1 MILRSG
7 RVIYI
12 KNSVELNN
20 YSMNDLSYVRL
31 DKFDGSTDVVRWLNE
46 LDECVKLKGLKEN
59 DAASFACYHV
69 KGEAKIEL
77 MMMLGNDMI
86 NITKL
91 KECLRERY
99 ALSRCKSAIIYDIM
113 ARKQGESESVNTF
126 IDCLLELG
134 MELRVMEG
142 SWEEVIIESIRNNIR
157 SVELRRSLIGL
168 GKTSIKELRKFSV
181 KWENVGEMIS
191 EEVGYKVDVRELG
204 ISKVSTLEDRIRHL
218 EISNREYEEK
228 CRELES
234 MISSGSR
241 REVVCYKCG
250 KKGHV
255 ARWCR
260 SSLN

>member
-7 RVIYI
+7 RVIDI
-12 KNSVELNN
+12 KNSVELKK
-20 YSMNDLSYVRL
+20 YSMHDLSYVRL

-77 MMMLGNDMI
+77 MMLGDDMI

-99 ALSRCKSAIIYDIM
+99 TLSRGKSAIIYDIM

-134 MELRVMEG
+134 MEFRVMEG

-168 GKTSIKELRKFSV
+168 GKTYIKELRKFSV
-181 KWENVGEMIS
+181 KWENVGEIIS
-191 EEVGYKVDVRELG
+191 EEVCYKVDVRELG
-204 ISKVSTLEDRIRHL
+204 ISKVSTLKDRIRHL
-218 EISNREYEEK
+218 EISNREWKGK
-228 CRELES
+228 CCELES
-234 MISSGSR
+234 RMSSRSR
-241 REVVCYKCG
+241 GELVCFKCG